1 VHGAAGKVQ
10 ASRSVSASAMA
21 PQSALKSASMGSF
34 VSSQQLPESKAAVV
48 AAHKAKITLLPSGLR
63 AVSIA
68 TAQHR
73 TLAIDSSGT
82 VFLSEDSG
90 IKWEPV
96 ARQWSGR
103 AVVVRIQDG
112 LKTDRAVT
120 ADVNVAGAE
129 DESNRS
135 NPYSAVVPP
144 AVFEIVNDSDLVW
157 VSADGKTW
165 KAK

>member
-1 VHGAAGKVQ
+1 
-10 ASRSVSASAMA
+10 
-21 PQSALKSASMGSF
+21 MGSF
-34 VSSQQLPESKAAVV
+34 VSSQQLSESKAAVV

-120 ADVNVAGAE
+120 AEVNVASSE
-129 DESNRS
+129 DESNRL

-144 AVFEIVNDSDLVW
+144 AVFEIVNDGDLVW